1 MTTDLTA
8 FIMGFWCVPVVLIME
23 ANLVVVFAG
32 KMQENSLLKLDEML
46 TAECD
51 VDHCTLLGLAGLLR
65 IHVEA
70 LTC

>member
-32 KMQENSLLKLDEML
+32 KMQENSLLKLDEI
-46 TAECD
+46 C
-51 VDHCTLLGLAGLLR
+51 
-65 IHVEA
+65 
-70 LTC
+70 